1 MYTHTHMYICIYY
14 ILYCI
19 YYIYIYMIYI
29 LEHIY
34 IHTHIC
40 IYIHMCICLYIIF
53 HSPPPSAYLRYA
65 HYSRRILGEEFLS
78 SFVNACLEKKL
89 PIGTL
94 SLSLSLTHT
103 HTRHFACLHHAR
115 SQLFFLH
122 QKNHLNRHSY
132 DTWGRV

>member
-1 MYTHTHMYICIYY
+1 
-14 ILYCI
+14 
-19 YYIYIYMIYI
+19 MIYI

-34 IHTHIC
+34 MHTYLC
-40 IYIHMCICLYIIF
+40 IYIHMCIYLYIIF

-89 PIGTL
+89 PIGTHTI
-94 SLSLSLTHT
+94 SLSLSHT
-103 HTRHFACLHHAR
+103 HTRHFACLQHTHTHTHAHTHAHAHTTLR
-115 SQLFFLH
+115 MLAARELAAFFFLH